1 MIGCDRQQRSRYRA
15 DALWLVLGW
24 PARLDSRDLLPL
36 LIRPERSVI
45 WIGLFR
51 ERGWLRVSYHLRGL
65 YLLGS
70 RESSERL
77 DSVIQTESVAEV
89 DESGYCISVVLS
101 LPLLFALLTPTLTP
115 GTSWSRPSL
124 SYPSRSHRTLRV
136 LK

>member
-1 MIGCDRQQRSRYRA
+1 M
-15 DALWLVLGW
+15 
-24 PARLDSRDLLPL
+24 LPL

-45 WIGLFR
+45 WIGLLR

>member
-24 PARLDSRDLLPL
+24 PARLDSRNSLPL

-45 WIGLFR
+45 WIGLLR
-51 ERGWLRVSYHLRGL
+51 ERVWLRVSYHLRGL

-101 LPLLFALLTPTLTP
+101 LPLLFALLTLTLTP

-124 SYPSRSHRTLRV
+124 SYPSRSSPDT
-136 LK
+136 

>member
-24 PARLDSRDLLPL
+24 PARLDSRNSLPL

-45 WIGLFR
+45 WIGLLR
-51 ERGWLRVSYHLRGL
+51 ERVWLRVSYQLRGL

-89 DESGYCISVVLS
+89 DEPGYCVSVVLS
-101 LPLLFALLTPTLTP
+101 FFAVCPSHPNTYTTDILVSALPILPPREVTGHL
-115 GTSWSRPSL
+115 GS
-124 SYPSRSHRTLRV
+124 
-136 LK
+136 